1 MLTVHPTGEGISRS
15 VAQADAAL
23 RAFSARVAGEGLF
36 GEDQFSRMGLAQQIV
51 LAAVFNHH
59 PAFWPEQ
66 RAAVYLTVR
75 RHRVRGI
82 VFCFFCCGSVIHSRH
97 STKIK
102 IKATMI
108 IIISNVNFH
117 GKRYL

>member
-1 MLTVHPTGEGISRS
+1 MLIVLPTGEGIWRS
-15 VAQADAAL
+15 AARADAAL

-36 GEDQFSRMGLAQQIV
+36 GEDQFARMGLAQQIV

-59 PAFWPEQ
+59 PTFRPEQ
-66 RAAVYLTVR
+66 GAAVDLTIR
-75 RHRVRGI
+75 RHGVRGI
-82 VFCFFCCGSVIHSRH
+82 VFCFFCCGSVIHTRH